1 MILPNARPVL
11 SKIYLDVTNNR
22 GSWKIQVRDAIFI
35 HLILQFLFLFLLL
48 LYRLLARFLSY
59 SYIHSKPHLLA
70 R

>member
-1 MILPNARPVL
+1 MQGQF
-11 SKIYLDVTNNR
+11 SHQIYLDVTNNR

-35 HLILQFLFLFLLL
+35 HLILHFLFLLL